1 MDKKKLKLKSKMMEP
16 IVRIG
21 KNGITD
27 KVIIEIKKELKNKHL
42 VKIKMLKSAINNN
55 KKQLAL
61 DLAKRTDSTLIDK
74 VGFVVVLYKE

>member
-27 KVIIEIKKELKNKHL
+27 KVIIEIKK
-42 VKIKMLKSAINNN
+42 
-55 KKQLAL
+55 
-61 DLAKRTDSTLIDK
+61 
-74 VGFVVVLYKE
+74 

>member
-1 MDKKKLKLKSKMMEP
+1 
-16 IVRIG
+16 
-21 KNGITD
+21 
-27 KVIIEIKKELKNKHL
+27 
-42 VKIKMLKSAINNN
+42 MLKSAINNN